1 MIKIDKKTKDQL
13 LDIHKT
19 KKISL
24 EGNILKVIDT
34 DGDVEFEYYIK
45 ESIEKDKDNRRK
57 RLDITKQIQSRN
69 TDLLKSEKENER
81 VNRQLQKAV
90 DEAEAQKNKAE
101 ELLLVSKQH
110 FRNAEKK
117 EKEQN
122 VALQKALDDATLAHQ
137 EAYSLRL
144 TAEKAKE
151 KAENAKK
158 VAIDDL
164 ELMQK
169 KTQFELIGSIVKVA
183 LWVILGVGITT
194 TIVYVI
200 TLFAGFKTDVI
211 GSSWVNIMSILLT
224 NAFSI
229 IGTLMGMKTM
239 SDNKEKSN

>member
-13 LDIHKT
+13 LEMYKT

-24 EGNILKVIDT
+24 EGNILKVIDP
-34 DGDVEFEYYIK
+34 DGDVEFETYIK

-57 RLDITKQIQSRN
+57 RLDVTKQVQSKN
-69 TDLLKSEKENER
+69 TDLVKSEKENDR
-81 VNRQLQKAV
+81 VNKQLKSALEEAEESNKAMLVAKQEAELALEDAQKAKI
-90 DEAEAQKNKAE
+90 DAE
-101 ELLLVSKQH
+101 
-110 FRNAEKK
+110 NARIE
-117 EKEQN
+117 
-122 VALQKALDDATLAHQ
+122 
-137 EAYSLRL
+137 
-144 TAEKAKE
+144 AEKARHE
-151 KAENAKK
+151 AEQAKNSA
-158 VAIDDL
+158 VNDL

-169 KTQFELIGSIVKVA
+169 KTQFELIGNIVKVA

-200 TLFAGFKTDVI
+200 SLFAGFNTDVI

-239 SDNKEKSN
+239 SDNKDQKS

>member
-13 LDIHKT
+13 LEMYKT

-24 EGNILKVIDT
+24 EGNILKVIDP
-34 DGDVEFEYYIK
+34 DGDVEFETYIK

-57 RLDITKQIQSRN
+57 RLDVTKQVQSKN
-69 TDLLKSEKENER
+69 TDLVKSEKENDR
-81 VNRQLQKAV
+81 VNKQLKSALEEAEESNKAMLVAKQEAELALEDAQKAKI
-90 DEAEAQKNKAE
+90 DAE
-101 ELLLVSKQH
+101 
-110 FRNAEKK
+110 NARIE
-117 EKEQN
+117 
-122 VALQKALDDATLAHQ
+122 
-137 EAYSLRL
+137 
-144 TAEKAKE
+144 AEKARHE
-151 KAENAKK
+151 AEQAKNSA
-158 VAIDDL
+158 VNDL

-169 KTQFELIGSIVKVA
+169 KTQFELIGNIVKVA

-200 TLFAGFKTDVI
+200 SLFAGFNTDVI

-239 SDNKEKSN
+239 SDNKDQRQS